1 MADHTESSLT
11 GIRPARTFLGS
22 SPIEGYP
29 ESASQSFRYGQCVQ
43 FDENGG
49 TNAHRI
55 EVMSSLSTS
64 ILGVAG
70 DAASSLTGTLIPV
83 YLADPDNRFY
93 GWVKETILSTMLGQ
107 DRSIVRDSS
116 KNIDYLAVNSTAAEQ
131 RVQITKIG
139 IESLAGGPYNINDS
153 NGYVEFKFLGDF
165 TTFGKST

>member
-22 SPIEGYP
+22 TPIEGYP
-29 ESASQSFRYGQCVQ
+29 ESTAQTFRYGQIVQ
-43 FDENGG
+43 FDEDGSS
-49 TNAHRI
+49 NAHRL

-64 ILGVAG
+64 ILGVAA
-70 DAASSLTGTLIPV
+70 DAASSVLGTLIPV
-83 YLADPDNRFY
+83 YLADPENRFY
-93 GWVKETILSTMLGQ
+93 GWVKETILSSMLGQ
-107 DRSIVRDSS
+107 DRSIARDSS
-116 KNIDYLAVNSTAAEQ
+116 KNIDYLVVNSTADEQ

-139 IESLAGGPYNINDS
+139 LQQLAGGPYNINDT